1 MKVITKCEKSQGKG
15 STLSDWSAVAE
26 MNQTRLEN
34 TFGRK
39 LQPTKSRAK
48 LHFFIS
54 HSRRGLENARI
65 EWDGDPRN
73 PFYLQFIAGN
83 FNQLQP
89 AARKARAKRDS
100 SLTEDL
106 FLSLA
111 PPTAPL
117 KTF

>member
-54 HSRRGLENARI
+54 HSGNYEI
-65 EWDGDPRN
+65 
-73 PFYLQFIAGN
+73 YAG
-83 FNQLQP
+83 
-89 AARKARAKRDS
+89 RK
-100 SLTEDL
+100 SLTKFWDICR
-106 FLSLA
+106 S
-111 PPTAPL
+111 
-117 KTF
+117 KKQI